1 MLRDA
6 RRVAQLPPT
15 RRAMIDADRLPI
27 IAGRREPRQE
37 YPARRL
43 RIETGIVLE
52 PMPNLGFGP
61 PHERRN
67 FGHPPAFDFQRPQI
81 MTAISID
88 PSGAD
93 PVAFLIAQ
101 PPQRPS
107 APR

>member
-43 RIETGIVLE
+43 RIETGIVLA
-52 PMPNLGFGP
+52 PMPNMGFGP

-67 FGHPPAFDFQRPQI
+67 FGHPPDVDLRRPQI
-81 MTAISID
+81 ISAIAVD
-88 PSGAD
+88 DSGAD
-93 PVAFLIAQ
+93 TAAFLIAHIG
-101 PPQRPS
+101 R
-107 APR
+107 AHD